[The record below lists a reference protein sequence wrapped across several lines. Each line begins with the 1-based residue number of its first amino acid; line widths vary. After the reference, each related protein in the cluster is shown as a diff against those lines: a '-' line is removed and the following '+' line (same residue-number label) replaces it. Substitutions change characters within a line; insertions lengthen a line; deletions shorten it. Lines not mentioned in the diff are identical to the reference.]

1 MSKSEE
7 IYYSYKNKDSVYYL
21 TKNEENNLL
30 FAKNRFIKSLS
41 EEQIQDFISLEKI
54 FEAYKESLIKEII
67 NYSINYFD

>member
-7 IYYSYKNKDSVYYL
+7 IYYSYKNKDGVYYL

-30 FAKNRFIKSLS
+30 FAKNKFIKSLS
-41 EEQIQDFISLEKI
+41 EEQIQDFINLEKI

-67 NYSINYFD
+67 NYSVNYFD